1 MVNKSKLMKH
11 LLPTLLLIFFQ
22 HNNLSAQSCP
32 CTEELQYVV
41 RYYEQNLPGFKDNVN
56 RRNRKSYEKMKAEL
70 HELSKTAVETTDCF
84 KLLTYYVEFFKDNHS
99 HISMESA
106 VINDQDPAAL
116 QAFKNSPT
124 FKNRERIQADPA
136 VYQNKPLDDI
146 EGIYQMKDSSYTIL
160 ILASRKGLREHA
172 GIIVESRTALWE
184 PGQVKLELR
193 RKAGMPNVFE
203 AFMYMRN
210 HSLTYY
216 TSMVLKDGR
225 LGDNWFK
232 TSLPVRNDFNL
243 NNSNQLEF
251 RELDAETNYMR
262 IHTFSGNR
270 TAMLDTFYQ
279 NHDAQVRSKPYL
291 IIDVRNNG
299 GGNDRNAQPLL
310 EYIYSG
316 PFRDDVLDFY
326 VTKDNIKVMESWYR
340 FMSKDTVNFSREGIQ
355 NMRDEIDRMK
365 KMPEQSFMRRSEGGT
380 ISLDS
385 VLPYPAKVAIMVNN
399 KCASSCESLL
409 FWAKE
414 SKKTILV
421 GENSGGYV
429 GYGEIGGVDTPCF
442 GFNLGCTMTR
452 YRYQRQ
458 FEVVGIPPDVRLD
471 ANADWLEQTLKL
483 LKK

>member
-1 MVNKSKLMKH
+1 MPSKIKHMKH
-11 LLPTLLLIFFQ
+11 LLPFLAIFLLHQASL
-22 HNNLSAQSCP
+22 AQSCP
-32 CTEELQYVV
+32 CTDELDFVT
-41 RYYEQNLPGFKDNVN
+41 RYYEQNLPGFKDNVT
-56 RRNRKSYEKMKAEL
+56 RQNRKSYEKMKSDLRELAQTAE
-70 HELSKTAVETTDCF
+70 ETTDCF

-99 HISMESA
+99 HISMKSA
-106 VINDQDPAAL
+106 IIDDRDPVAL

-124 FKNRERIQADPA
+124 FKNRERIRVDPA
-136 VYQNKPLDDI
+136 AYQNHPLNEI
-146 EGIYQMKDSSYTIL
+146 EGIYQLKDSSYTIL
-160 ILASRKGLREHA
+160 ILPSKKGLREYV
-172 GIIVESRTALWE
+172 GVVLESQTPLWE

-193 RKAGMPNVFE
+193 RKAGSPNTFE

-210 HSLTYY
+210 HSLSYY
-216 TSMVLKDGR
+216 TSMVLQDGR

-232 TSLPVRNDFNL
+232 TSLTERKDFNL
-243 NNSNQLEF
+243 NLSTTLEF
-251 RELDAETNYMR
+251 KELDAETNYMR
-262 IHTFSGNR
+262 IPTFSGNR

-279 NHDAQVRSKPYL
+279 HHDAQVRSKPYL

-299 GGNDRNAQPLL
+299 GGNDRNAQQLL
-310 EYIYSG
+310 EYIYTG
-316 PFRDDVLDFY
+316 PFKSDVVDVY
-326 VTKDNIKVMESWYR
+326 VTKDNIKVFEEWYS
-340 FMSKDTVNFSREGIQ
+340 FMSKDTVNFDRESAQ
-355 NMRDEIDRMK
+355 YMRNEIDRMK
-365 KMPEQSFMRRSEGGT
+365 KKPEQSFVRRSDG
-380 ISLDS
+380 SKVKLDS
-385 VLPYPAKVAIMVNN
+385 VLKWPAKVAIIVNN

-458 FEVVGIPPDVRLD
+458 FEVVGIAPDYRLD
-471 ANADWLEQTLKL
+471 NHSDWIMQTLGL